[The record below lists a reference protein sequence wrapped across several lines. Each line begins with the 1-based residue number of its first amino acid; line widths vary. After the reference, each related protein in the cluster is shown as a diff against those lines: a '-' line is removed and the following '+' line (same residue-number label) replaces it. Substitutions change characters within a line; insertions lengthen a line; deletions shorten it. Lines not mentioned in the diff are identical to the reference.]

1 MLSVEKISFIL
12 IVIFMLFACATPQR
26 YNTELNSMI
35 GESESDLIAKFGKP
49 SAKKI
54 FSDNTEIWAYTK
66 VDNVFV
72 PSEMYNYNQGDY
84 VNDTDGLFSPFLDT
98 YLFSNNPGDIGYN
111 AKYICKTLF
120 MLQNGKIVAWKWQGN
135 DCNF

>member
-49 SAKKI
+49 SAKKNI
-54 FSDNTEIWAYTK
+54 
-66 VDNVFV
+66 
-72 PSEMYNYNQGDY
+72 
-84 VNDTDGLFSPFLDT
+84 
-98 YLFSNNPGDIGYN
+98 
-111 AKYICKTLF
+111 
-120 MLQNGKIVAWKWQGN
+120 
-135 DCNF
+135 